1 MANIQHRD
9 MVSADVHEPKHISD
23 STSADAGKVITPST
37 GGLSELRY
45 LTPSEVGVNFIY
57 GEAAL
62 DANTATTA
70 VSAATDASLY
80 TTSDYVQ
87 LNSNAGRLP
96 GVYLDHANAVTFNS
110 TTNGL
115 IIPVSG
121 DYRVYFWMNIKSDT
135 NNSKIGIKAK
145 ENGSWCNFTVKH
157 DIAALDRVQLISGSI
172 ITDMVAG
179 NEMTLWLASDKAAS
193 LTIQDMRFYV
203 ELLKES

>member
-37 GGLSELRY
+37 GGSSELRY

-62 DANTATTA
+62 DVNTATTA

-121 DYRVYFWMNIKSDT
+121 DYRVSFWMNIKSDT
-135 NNSKIGIKAK
+135 NNSKIGVKAK

-157 DIAALDRVQLISGSI
+157 DIAALDRVQLISGSL
-172 ITDMVAG
+172 ITDLAVG
-179 NEMTLWLASDKAAS
+179 NEVTLWLASDKAAS